1 MQPMKVW
8 HRFCWFCLAVLTA
21 TVLGSILQT
30 QFNLA
35 ALVELGL
42 QISWQDWL
50 LTIGKDLISF
60 TPTLAVILVAEY
72 LLVFPFA
79 TILARRFP
87 SSNQLLFFAGGFVG
101 LWVALWVVNTLAPM
115 PTLIAATRHWP
126 GTLALML
133 AAAFGSWLYG
143 RGRQQHESQAQQGAS
158 L

>member
-87 SSNQLLFFAGGFVG
+87 SSNQLLFFAGD
-101 LWVALWVVNTLAPM
+101 LLAC
-115 PTLIAATRHWP
+115 
-126 GTLALML
+126 G
-133 AAAFGSWLYG
+133 
-143 RGRQQHESQAQQGAS
+143 
-158 L
+158 